1 MQYRN
6 FGKEEQKVSA
16 LGFGC
21 MRLPTTDGSHTGPI
35 DEREAIRMIHRAL
48 DAGVNYFDTAKVY
61 HEGCAE
67 SLLGKALAGSQRHQL
82 KVATKLPLWGT
93 RGQSDCEKIFEEQL
107 RDLQTD
113 CIDVYLFHSLQD
125 HLWKKVLDW
134 GLIDWA
140 EKKRKEGKIKRLGFS
155 FHDSLG
161 LFKEILNYHSWD
173 VCMLQ
178 YNYVAT
184 NIQAGIAGVQYAGTR
199 GIPVVIMEPLFGGV
213 LANPQGKMEELFA
226 NSPHNPVD
234 LALRWV
240 WDQPEVSLLLS
251 GMSTMQQVEQN
262 LEIAD
267 RSQIGSFSE
276 AEKSFVAQLQA
287 EYERAMPIKC
297 TKCRYCLPC
306 PQTVAIPEI
315 FEIYNNL
322 VALPATEQF
331 DKLVYSLQPHEK
343 QASNCSS
350 CGVCEGRCPQRLPI
364 RELLKTAHARLT

>member
-1 MQYRN
+1 
-6 FGKEEQKVSA
+6 
-16 LGFGC
+16 

-48 DAGVNYFDTAKVY
+48 EAGVNYFDTAKVY
-61 HEGCAE
+61 HEGYSE
-67 SLLGKALAGSQRHQL
+67 SLLGKALAGSNRDQI
-82 KVATKLPLWGT
+82 KVATKLPLWGMT
-93 RGQSDCEKIFEEQL
+93 SRTECEKMLEEQL

-113 CIDVYLFHSLQD
+113 CIDVYLFHALQD
-125 HLWKKVLDW
+125 HLWKQVLDL

-155 FHDSLG
+155 FHDSFV
-161 LFKEILNYHSWD
+161 LFKEILAYHTWD

-184 NIQAGIAGVQYAGTR
+184 NIQAGIAGVQYAGTL

-213 LANPQGKMEELFA
+213 LANPQGKMEEMFA
-226 NSPHNPVD
+226 HSTHNPVD

-262 LEIAD
+262 LEIAH
-267 RSQIGSFSE
+267 RSQIGSLSA
-276 AEKSFVAQLQA
+276 AEKSFVAQLQE

-297 TKCRYCLPC
+297 TRCRYCLPC

-331 DKLVYSLQPHEK
+331 DKLVYSLQPPEK
-343 QASNCSS
+343 QASHCSS
-350 CGVCEGRCPQRLPI
+350 CGICESRCPQRLPI
-364 RELLKTAHARLT
+364 RELLKTADARLT